1 VSSRGVTV
9 PFGFLVG
16 AGEAGLRDA
25 GGDDLV
31 LLVAESG
38 PASAAATLTTN
49 RFRAAPVLLTEESL
63 AAGGGQVRAVI
74 VNAGCANAGTGAA
87 GIEDAR
93 AVVAAVAER
102 LGCAPEQV
110 IPASTGLIG
119 SRLAVEPMVT
129 AIKQVQLG
137 RACDRAARA
146 ILTTDTVAKQA
157 AAYVPVSRGR
167 TVRLGG
173 MAKGSGMI
181 HPQMATMLAF
191 VTTDAP
197 IEPAHLQAFLK
208 PAVDATFNQITVDGD
223 TSTNDMVLLLASG
236 AVGGRPIVPG
246 TPDGDA
252 FAAGLA
258 DLCRTLA
265 IQIAA
270 DGEGAEHLI
279 EVTVSG
285 AADLAEARAA
295 ARTVA
300 GSDLLKAAV
309 HGADP
314 NWGRIAAAAGRSGAR
329 LDPDRLRI
337 AIGPVVVFA
346 GSPCDFDAAAARK
359 VLRKRTV
366 QLSLDLG
373 VGAATA
379 QAWGCDLTA
388 AYVAINS
395 EYPT

>member
-1 VSSRGVTV
+1 MSSRGVTV

-16 AGEAGLRDA
+16 AGEAGLREH

-31 LLVAESG
+31 LLVSEEG
-38 PASAAATLTTN
+38 TASAAATLTTN
-49 RFRAAPVLLTEESL
+49 RFRAAPVLLTEEAL
-63 AAGGGQVRAVI
+63 AAGGGRVRAVI
-74 VNAGCANAGTGAA
+74 VNAGCANAGTGTT
-87 GIEDAR
+87 GLQDAR
-93 AVVAAVAER
+93 AVVAAVAKR
-102 LGCAPEQV
+102 LGCEPHEV

-119 SRLAVEPMVT
+119 SRLPVEPIVEAMGR
-129 AIKQVQLG
+129 IQLG
-137 RACDRAARA
+137 RACDRASRA

-197 IEPAHLQAFLK
+197 VEPADLQSFLK
-208 PAVDATFNQITVDGD
+208 PAVNATFNQITVDGD

-236 AVGGRPIVPG
+236 AVGGSRIVPG

-252 FAAGLA
+252 FAAGLL

-270 DGEGAEHLI
+270 DGEGAQHLI

-285 AADLAEARAA
+285 AQDLAQARSA

-300 GSDLLKAAV
+300 GSNLLKAAV
-309 HGADP
+309 HGADA
-314 NWGRIAAAAGRSGAR
+314 NWGRIAAAAGRSGAQ
-329 LDPDRLRI
+329 LDQDRLRI
-337 AIGPVVVFA
+337 TIGSTVVFA
-346 GSPCDFDAAAARK
+346 GSPCPFDAAAARK
-359 VLRKRTV
+359 ALRKRTV

-373 VGAATA
+373 VGDASA

-388 AYVAINS
+388 EYVAINS

>member
-1 VSSRGVTV
+1 
-9 PFGFLVG
+9 
-16 AGEAGLRDA
+16 
-25 GGDDLV
+25 
-31 LLVAESG
+31 
-38 PASAAATLTTN
+38 
-49 RFRAAPVLLTEESL
+49 
-63 AAGGGQVRAVI
+63 
-74 VNAGCANAGTGAA
+74 
-87 GIEDAR
+87 
-93 AVVAAVAER
+93 
-102 LGCAPEQV
+102 
-110 IPASTGLIG
+110 
-119 SRLAVEPMVT
+119 
-129 AIKQVQLG
+129 
-137 RACDRAARA
+137 
-146 ILTTDTVAKQA
+146 
-157 AAYVPVSRGR
+157 
-167 TVRLGG
+167 
-173 MAKGSGMI
+173 
-181 HPQMATMLAF
+181 
-191 VTTDAP
+191 
-197 IEPAHLQAFLK
+197 
-208 PAVDATFNQITVDGD
+208 VDATFNQITVDGD

-329 LDPDRLRI
+329 LNPDLLRI
-337 AIGPVVVFA
+337 AIGSVVVFA
-346 GSPCDFDAAAARK
+346 GSPCPFDGAAARK
-359 VLRKRTV
+359 ALRKRTV

-373 VGAATA
+373 MGAASA